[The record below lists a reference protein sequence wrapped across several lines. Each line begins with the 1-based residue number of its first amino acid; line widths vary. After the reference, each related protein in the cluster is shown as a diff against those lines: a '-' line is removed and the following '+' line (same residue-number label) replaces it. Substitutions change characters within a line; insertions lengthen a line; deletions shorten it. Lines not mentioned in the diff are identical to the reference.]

1 MGDEEVGG
9 AGRCIAIAAC
19 LFIDGLIR
27 LADCMMKMKWTM
39 KWMTNLPVI
48 TNCLTIIITPK
59 DGQVTMKWRT
69 KPRVLLKSVTRG
81 ITSTFGEMNMKTFT
95 TKKLGG
101 VGPAAPGLCRAKAPV
116 GRAKA
121 LTPHLVNGGFNLNS
135 RVLISAT
142 ENERS

>member
-1 MGDEEVGG
+1 
-9 AGRCIAIAAC
+9 
-19 LFIDGLIR
+19 
-27 LADCMMKMKWTM
+27 MMKMKWTM

-69 KPRVLLKSVTRG
+69 KLSVMRILISL
-81 ITSTFGEMNMKTFT
+81 ITTTWTTFT

-121 LTPHLVNGGFNLNS
+121 LTAHLVNSGFNLNS

>member
-69 KPRVLLKSVTRG
+69 KLSVMRIVISL
-81 ITSTFGEMNMKTFT
+81 ITTTWTTFT

>member
-39 KWMTNLPVI
+39 KWTTNLPVI
-48 TNCLTIIITPK
+48 TNCLTNIITPK

-69 KPRVLLKSVTRG
+69 KLSVMRIVISL
-81 ITSTFGEMNMKTFT
+81 ITTTWTTFT
-95 TKKLGG
+95 TKKLGS

-116 GRAKA
+116 GPVT
-121 LTPHLVNGGFNLNS
+121 LTPQLVNSGFNLNS

-142 ENERS
+142 ENE